1 MLALLWVQ
9 TLLYAAP
16 YGDAQRHMRLLAE
29 GGEFI
34 THLWALLYHL
44 GIDRWEVER
53 PAPAQEEES
62 GRARVDQKLAAAAGG
77 NGTRL
82 RRARSV
88 PAGLGSTLCCSSSSS

>member
-16 YGDAQRHMRLLAE
+16 YGDAQRQMRLLAE

-44 GIDRWEVER
+44 GIDKWEMEHELTR
-53 PAPAQEEES
+53 ALFLEEC
-62 GRARVDQKLAAAAGG
+62 AVDRVQCGVSKLDPFHPSPDPLHYRFKL
-77 NGTRL
+77 TML
-82 RRARSV
+82 I
-88 PAGLGSTLCCSSSSS
+88 